1 MIVFVKRIFTT
12 TIVSLMALS
21 GCVFVDNS
29 DIEQLDITRKSLEGD
44 LQLVES
50 LEIVPDY
57 AERTLDIDYKLE
69 DENAVSYAGTVGG
82 EFFDR
87 YEAIVK
93 EYKKGEF
100 DDFEVENSDETKVA
114 LLFEMKDLA
123 IEDGTSLHD
132 VQSFMDDLL
141 SILLTEAPV

>member
-1 MIVFVKRIFTT
+1 MMVFVKRILIT

-29 DIEQLDITRKSLEGD
+29 DIEKVDITRKSLEGD

-50 LEIVPDY
+50 LQIEPNY
-57 AERTLDIDYKLE
+57 AERTLDIGYKLE
-69 DENAVSYAGTVGG
+69 DENAVTYSGIVGG

-100 DDFEVENSDETKVA
+100 DDFEIDNSDKAQVS
-114 LLFEMKDLA
+114 LLFEMQDLV
-123 IEDGTSLHD
+123 IEDDTSLYD